1 MTTAARP
8 TWHPAQGSATRSNNT
23 SKQFSSRDLPGHKKL
38 KFRQPGQNTNDDV
51 KKRDLKEEL
60 EEREKKHFFGTNKLS
75 TDVNEL
81 NNQKDE
87 TEEVELDRIEGPPE
101 KRQKIDLDETEKQQ
115 AAKNINLDDADDDDE
130 NEEDDDENEDAE
142 LLRELERI
150 KKERAEEQAK
160 KEKAR
165 QAQQNQDQEEIIL
178 RGNPILANNL
188 GFSEPNFTV
197 KRRWDDDVIFKNQA
211 KEVDNKKRFIN
222 DTIRN
227 DFHKKFLEKYIK

>member
-8 TWHPAQGSATRSNNT
+8 TWHPAQGSSTRSNNP
-23 SKQFSSRDLPGHKKL
+23 SKQYSSRDLPGHKQL
-38 KFRQPGQNTNDDV
+38 KYRQPGQNTNDDV
-51 KKRDLKEEL
+51 KKRDLKDEL
-60 EEREKKHFFGTNKLS
+60 EEREKKHFSEKNKS
-75 TDVNEL
+75 TSTEDEKQNE
-81 NNQKDE
+81 
-87 TEEVELDRIEGPPE
+87 EEEIIKIEGPPE
-101 KRQKIDLDETEKQQ
+101 KRQKIDSSEPT
-115 AAKNINLDDADDDDE
+115 KNIDMDDDDDTS
-130 NEEDDDENEDAE
+130 DDDNENDDAE

-165 QAQQNQDQEEIIL
+165 QAQENQDQDEIIL
-178 RGNPILANNL
+178 HGNPILASNL

-211 KEVDNKKRFIN
+211 REPDNKKRFIN